1 MGTLATL
8 RDNVIHGKADGA
20 VAALRDLIDSGTP
33 VETVLNEGLVAAM
46 DEVGRLFQNG
56 EYFMP
61 EMLVSAR
68 AMQRG
73 LELIRPLLREA
84 GVEPLGTVVLG
95 TVRGDLHDIGKN
107 LVGMALEGAGFDVV
121 DLGTDVTPE
130 SFVDAVKRHRPSILA
145 MSALLTTT
153 MNNMQD
159 TMRALEEAGL
169 RDDVR
174 VLVGGAPV
182 ADSYVSEIEA
192 DGYAG
197 DAIAAVALAKNL
209 TAVA

>member
-8 RDNVIHGKADGA
+8 RDHVIHGKADEA
-20 VAALRDLIDSGTP
+20 VAALRGLIDSGTP
-33 VETVLNEGLVAAM
+33 VEAVLNEGLVAAM

-68 AMQRG
+68 AMQRA
-73 LELIRPLLREA
+73 LEIIRPLLREA

-182 ADSYVSEIEA
+182 ADSYVNEIEA
-192 DGYAG
+192 DGYAD

>member
-1 MGTLATL
+1 MDVLATL
-8 RDNVIHGKADGA
+8 RDHVIHGKADETVTTLQG
-20 VAALRDLIDSGTP
+20 LIDSGTS
-33 VETVLNEGLVAAM
+33 VETVLKEGLIAAM

-107 LVGMALEGAGFDVV
+107 LVGMALEGAGFDIV
-121 DLGTDVTPE
+121 DLGTDVPPE
-130 SFVDAVKRHRPSILA
+130 AFVDAVKGYRPTILA

-153 MNNMQD
+153 MTNMQD

-169 RDDVR
+169 RNDVH
-174 VLVGGAPV
+174 VLIGGAPV
-182 ADSYVSEIEA
+182 ADSYVNDIEA
-192 DGYAG
+192 DGYAD
-197 DAIAAVALAKNL
+197 DAIAAVALAKKH
-209 TAVA
+209 AASA